1 MSISSISSSIT
12 RVQKELADI
21 TYRLSL
27 EEKKEADCRQ
37 RINQIQGSISKSTS
51 ESTLR
56 SKMNEIHRKQS
67 EIASISAKKADLNR
81 KFADKKSGLFK
92 LQQDLAKE
100 EEREQKRKAADYEK
114 ERKRLADLEKRQ
126 RQEQLEFQR
135 RLRAEIQA
143 TTVATNQTNMAVKA
157 STNPSINYDLFISHA
172 SEDKEEF
179 VRPLAEA
186 LQAQGIKVWYDE
198 FTLRVGDS
206 LRRSID
212 HGLRSSKYGIVILS
226 SSFFAKNWPQYEL
239 DAMVAREMDGHKMI
253 LPIWHKVTKSEVLN
267 FSPSMADKVA
277 LNTSFNTIEEIA
289 HQLADV
295 IRA

>member
-56 SKMNEIHRKQS
+56 SKMNEIHRKQT

-81 KFADKKSGLFK
+81 KFADKNSGLFK

-100 EEREQKRKAADYEK
+100 EEREQKKKAADYEK
-114 ERKRLADLEKRQ
+114 ERKRIADLEKRQ

-143 TTVATNQTNMAVKA
+143 TTVATHQTNMAVTA
-157 STNPSINYDLFISHA
+157 LTNPSINYDLFISHA

-186 LQAQGIKVWYDE
+186 LQSQGIKVWYDE
-198 FTLRVGDS
+198 FTLKVGDS

-212 HGLRSSKYGIVILS
+212 HGLRSSKYGTVILS
-226 SSFFAKNWPQYEL
+226 SSFFAKNWPQYEF

-253 LPIWHKVTKSEVLN
+253 LPIWHKVTKTEVLN

>member
-1 MSISSISSSIT
+1 MSISSITSNIT

-21 TYRLSL
+21 IYRISL
-27 EEKKEADCRQ
+27 EEKKEADCQQ

-51 ESTLR
+51 ESTR
-56 SKMNEIHRKQS
+56 QSKMNEIHRKQS

-81 KFADKKSGLFK
+81 KHADKNSSLFK
-92 LQQDLAKE
+92 LQQDLSKE
-100 EEREQKRKAADYEK
+100 EERERKKQVADYEK

-135 RLRAEIQA
+135 KLRAEIQA
-143 TTVATNQTNMAVKA
+143 TTIANHQTNMAAKTL
-157 STNPSINYDLFISHA
+157 TNPPTNYDLFISHA

-186 LQAQGIKVWYDE
+186 LQMQGIKVWYDE

-212 HGLRSSKYGIVILS
+212 HGLRSSSYGTVILS

-267 FSPSMADKVA
+267 FSPGGFKSEVQ
-277 LNTSFNTIEEIA
+277 
-289 HQLADV
+289 HQK
-295 IRA
+295 IQ

>member
-1 MSISSISSSIT
+1 
-12 RVQKELADI
+12 VQKELADI
-21 TYRLSL
+21 IYRLSQ
-27 EEKKEADCRQ
+27 EEKKEVDCRQ
-37 RINQIQGSISKSTS
+37 RMNQIHGGISNGTS

-56 SKMNEIHRKQS
+56 SKMNEIHRKQA
-67 EIASISAKKADLNR
+67 EIASIAIKKAELNR
-81 KFADKKSGLFK
+81 RLADKNSNLFK

-100 EEREQKRKAADYEK
+100 EERERKKQAADYEK
-114 ERKRLADLEKRQ
+114 ERKRIADLERRQ

-135 RLRAEIQA
+135 KLRSEIHA
-143 TTVATNQTNMAVKA
+143 TTIAAQQTSMAVK
-157 STNPSINYDLFISHA
+157 TQINLHTNYDLFISHA

-206 LRRSID
+206 LRKSID
-212 HGLRSSKYGIVILS
+212 HGLRSSNYGTVILS

-253 LPIWHKVTKSEVLN
+253 LPIWHKVTKSEVIN

-289 HQLADV
+289 NQLADV